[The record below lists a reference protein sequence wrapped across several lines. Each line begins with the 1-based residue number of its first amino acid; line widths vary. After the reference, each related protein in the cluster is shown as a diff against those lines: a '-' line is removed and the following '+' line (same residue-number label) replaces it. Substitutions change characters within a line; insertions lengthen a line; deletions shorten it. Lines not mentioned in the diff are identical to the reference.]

1 MPQVFKVYTGD
12 ATFYFQMGKLYR
24 EPYLKR
30 VFKKKIRQCRSCAT
44 DFELFPGL
52 VLEDGK
58 GNLWKP
64 ELQVH
69 LIPVNPED

>member
-1 MPQVFKVYTGD
+1 MKQVFKVHTGD
-12 ATFYFQMGKLYR
+12 TTFYFQMDKLYR
-24 EPYLKR
+24 EPYLKK
-30 VFKKKIRQCRSCAT
+30 VFKKKIRQCATCTT

-58 GNLWKP
+58 GKLWKP

-69 LIPVNPED
+69 LVPFEPEE